1 MSSIGKTSVVILDH
15 SIVRGLHEFLKHSDI
30 RYSANLGLGRT
41 HSVLYMGV
49 GRRKVY
55 DIISKDMESVFALGP
70 DVVVLMIGEND
81 IFPST
86 DPSTDPALL
95 SAKIKTVVLVIHRRY
110 NVWKIIV
117 CKLLPR
123 FNVNF
128 GYNDVADRV
137 NAILRGALPSLFCFF
152 M

>member
-70 DVVVLMIGEND
+70 DVVV
-81 IFPST
+81 
-86 DPSTDPALL
+86 
-95 SAKIKTVVLVIHRRY
+95 
-110 NVWKIIV
+110 
-117 CKLLPR
+117 
-123 FNVNF
+123 
-128 GYNDVADRV
+128 
-137 NAILRGALPSLFCFF
+137 
-152 M
+152 